1 MIITDTSANTN
12 YISTVPS
19 SRMLR
24 CDHENDTPT
33 QHDIRTATM
42 RHKIHSLI
50 ADESPPILP
59 DDIVVAILLRLPV
72 RSLLQFRCVC
82 KSWKT
87 LISDPQFAENQLQL
101 FTVNPTIAH
110 QHLSSST
117 VTRTCKI
124 VSFPVKPLFANP
136 SSPVAPISVD
146 MNGRYHILGSCNGL
160 LCLYEFQ
167 LGCVRL
173 WNPSTRLMSKTF
185 AVIDD
190 IVIRCYGF
198 GYDPVNH
205 KYKVLVV
212 MSDCNEPATK
222 LYAFGENSWKTIQDF
237 PGTPPTGPG
246 KHVNGTLNW
255 FPTEE
260 GFDCNQW
267 VILTFDLVKET
278 YGKLSLPKQDNGGSI
293 FNPVL
298 DVLSNCLCVCF
309 DHSGTL
315 WLMKQYGV
323 TESWTKLMII
333 PRGDGWQA
341 TYQHSFRPLCILE
354 NGIIL
359 GKTPCSGLVRYD
371 TNTGMYNYPRILG
384 KLGLKLHVY
393 HESLVSPLC

>member
-1 MIITDTSANTN
+1 MMLLCDQQSH
-12 YISTVPS
+12 TVPK
-19 SRMLR
+19 
-24 CDHENDTPT
+24 
-33 QHDIRTATM
+33 QQGIGTATK
-42 RHKIHSLI
+42 RHNLHSPI

-59 DDIVVAILLRLPV
+59 DDIIAAILLRLPV

-82 KSWKT
+82 KSWKI
-87 LISDPQFAENQLQL
+87 LISDPQFAKNQLQL
-101 FTVNPTIAH
+101 LTANPTIAH
-110 QHLSSST
+110 QHLASST
-117 VTRTCKI
+117 FTQTCKI
-124 VSFPVKPLFANP
+124 TSFPVKPLFANP
-136 SSPVAPISVD
+136 SSPVVPIIVE

-173 WNPSTRLMSKTF
+173 WNPSTRLMSKTC

-212 MSDCNEPATK
+212 MGDFNEPATK
-222 LYAFGENSWKTIQDF
+222 LYTFGENSWKTIQDF
-237 PGTPPTGPG
+237 PGTSPTGPG

-255 FPTEE
+255 FAREE

-267 VILTFDLVKET
+267 VIFTFDLVKET

-309 DHSGTL
+309 DESGTL
-315 WLMKQYGV
+315 WLMKEYGV

-341 TYQHSFRPLCILE
+341 TYQRSFRPLCILE
-354 NGIIL
+354 NGVIL
-359 GKTPCSGLVRYD
+359 GKTPCSNLVRYD
-371 TNTGMYNYPRILG
+371 TNTGMYNYPTILG
-384 KLGLKLHVY
+384 KLALKLHVY
-393 HESLVSPLC
+393 HESLLSPLW

>member
-1 MIITDTSANTN
+1 M
-12 YISTVPS
+12 V
-19 SRMLR
+19 LR
-24 CDHENDTPT
+24 CDQQSDTVPT
-33 QHDIRTATM
+33 QHLIGTATN
-42 RHKIHSLI
+42 RHNLHSPI

-59 DDIVVAILLRLPV
+59 DDIIAAILLRLPV
-72 RSLLQFRCVC
+72 RSILQFRCVC

-87 LISDPQFAENQLQL
+87 LISDPQFAKNQLQL
-101 FTVNPTIAH
+101 LTANPTIAH
-110 QHLSSST
+110 QHLASST
-117 VTRTCKI
+117 FTRTCKI
-124 VSFPVKPLFANP
+124 ESFPVKPLFANP
-136 SSPVAPISVD
+136 SSPVVPISVV

-167 LGCVRL
+167 LGCVIL

-190 IVIRCYGF
+190 IIIRCYGF

-205 KYKVLVV
+205 KYKFLVV
-212 MSDCNEPATK
+212 MGPATK
-222 LYAFGENSWKTIQDF
+222 LYTFGEDSWKTIQGF

-255 FPTEE
+255 FAEEE

-315 WLMKQYGV
+315 WLMKEYGV
-323 TESWTKLMII
+323 TKSWTKLMTI
-333 PRGDGWQA
+333 PRGNGWEA
-341 TYQHSFRPLCILE
+341 RYQRSFRPLCILE
-354 NGIIL
+354 NGDIL
-359 GKTPCSGLVRYD
+359 GKTPCSSLVRYD
-371 TNTGMYNYPRILG
+371 TNTGMYNYPSILG

-393 HESLVSPLC
+393 HESLVSPL